1 MPVTPLRQGL
11 AASLV
16 ASAAFITMAS
26 LLPAAA
32 NAQAWPAKPIRV
44 VIAFAPAGPADI
56 VARLVAPA
64 VGEALGQPLVIDNR
78 PGAGCNIAAALV
90 AKSAPDGYT
99 LLSTSTS
106 IATNPSL
113 LPNPGYDYER
123 DFTAVSIAA
132 STPNILV
139 ANPSLGVKTLKEAF
153 EKARGA
159 KLNYSH
165 AGAGTTPH
173 LSGEYVFK
181 VLGKVDVQ
189 AVAYKGGGPAIQA
202 VVAGETQLASM
213 AITTTVAHIKAGRL
227 NGLAVT
233 SAKRQAVLP
242 DVPTMAELGYPEFE
256 DYTWIGFFAPLGTQP
271 AIVNRLNAEIERALR
286 ITDVRDKLAGMGM
299 DTMGYTPQQA
309 NDYVKREIV
318 KWARVVRETGA
329 KGE

>member
-1 MPVTPLRQGL
+1 MPVTLLRQGL
-11 AASLV
+11 AASLA
-16 ASAAFITMAS
+16 ASTAMA
-26 LLPAAA
+26 LCALQPATAR
-32 NAQAWPAKPIRV
+32 AQAWPAKPIRV

-78 PGAGCNIAAALV
+78 PGAGGNIAAALV
-90 AKSAPDGYT
+90 AKSAPDGHT
-99 LLSTSTS
+99 LLATSTS

-123 DFTAVSIAA
+123 DFTAVAIAA

-139 ANPSLGVKTLKEAF
+139 ANPALGTKTLREVF
-153 EKARGA
+153 EKARGM

-165 AGAGTTPH
+165 AGSGTTPH

-189 AVAYKGGGPAIQA
+189 AIAYKGGGPAIQA

-227 NGLAVT
+227 QGLAVT

-256 DYTWIGFFAPLGTQP
+256 DYTWIGLFAPQGTQP

-286 ITDVRDKLAGMGM
+286 ATDVRDKLAGMGM
-299 DTMGYTPQQA
+299 ETLGYAPQQA
-309 NDYVKREIV
+309 NDYVRREIQ